1 VSFVLFVVSKNVK
14 RLLTTLRSAFA
25 LYITIH
31 IPIAPMKLKQAKN
44 AKLNMQKQKLIP
56 WLISIVRPLRLSPF
70 AFCLLLISCT
80 TGPTNIKDTESV
92 IAFIEQMA
100 SKHQFDEAELD
111 DLFATVEIK
120 QDILKRIA
128 SPSEGL
134 PWYKYRKIFL
144 TDARIDAGVQFW
156 RDNATALAAAEK
168 QYGVPPEIIIAII
181 GVETQ
186 FGKNTGNHR
195 VIDALSTL
203 GFAYPPR
210 SKFFL
215 GELENFLLLC
225 RDERINP
232 ADPLGSYAGAMGLP
246 QFMPSSFRTYA
257 VDFDNDNRRD
267 IWRNS
272 SDAIASVANYFAKHH
287 WQAGKA
293 IAVPVIAKDQ
303 NYKSPVPKLE
313 LGNQKDLKP
322 NLSVTEL
329 ESLNLIISRQ
339 IPFDSKVKL
348 LSFEQ
353 QPQGEEL
360 WAALDNFYVIT
371 RYNHSPLYAMAVY
384 QLSLSI
390 LNKKGPF
397 P

>member
-1 VSFVLFVVSKNVK
+1 MHQYNIISL
-14 RLLTTLRSAFA
+14 LRS
-25 LYITIH
+25 
-31 IPIAPMKLKQAKN
+31 IPCG
-44 AKLNMQKQKLIP
+44 
-56 WLISIVRPLRLSPF
+56 LRLSPF
-70 AFCLLLISCT
+70 AFCLFLISCT
-80 TGPTNIKDTESV
+80 SNIKDTESV
-92 IAFIEQMA
+92 HSFIEQMSA
-100 SKHQFDEAELD
+100 KHQFDESELD
-111 DLFATVEIK
+111 DLFETAEIK

-128 SPSEGL
+128 SPSEAL

-144 TDARIDAGVQFW
+144 TEARIDAGVQFW
-156 RDNATALAAAEK
+156 KDNAPALAAAEQ
-168 QYGVPPEIIIAII
+168 QYGVPPEIIVAII
-181 GVETQ
+181 GVETL

-203 GFAYPPR
+203 AFAYPPR

-215 GELENFLLLC
+215 SELENFLLLC

-232 ADPLGSYAGAMGLP
+232 ADPLGSYAGAMGMP
-246 QFMPSSFRTYA
+246 QFMPSSFRNYA

-267 IWRNS
+267 IWRNNN
-272 SDAIASVANYFAKHH
+272 DVIASVANYFAKHH
-287 WQAGKA
+287 WQKGQT
-293 IAVPVIAKDQ
+293 IAVPVTAKYK
-303 NYKSPVPKLE
+303 NYEPAL
-313 LGNQKDLKP
+313 NNDLKP
-322 NLSVTEL
+322 DLRVAEL

-339 IPFDSKVKL
+339 LPLDSKVKL

-353 QPQGEEL
+353 QEQGKEL

-390 LNKKGPF
+390 LNKKGSF

>member
-1 VSFVLFVVSKNVK
+1 
-14 RLLTTLRSAFA
+14 
-25 LYITIH
+25 
-31 IPIAPMKLKQAKN
+31 MKLKTNLTRIALGC
-44 AKLNMQKQKLIP
+44 ACLTAASCVSEAP
-56 WLISIVRPLRLSPF
+56 VFDLREQDSVNTF
-70 AFCLLLISCT
+70 IGQMT
-80 TGPTNIKDTESV
+80 TKYG
-92 IAFIEQMA
+92 
-100 SKHQFDEAELD
+100 FDESELD
-111 DLFATVEIK
+111 DLFKTVEIK

-134 PWYKYRKIFL
+134 PWYKYRKIFM

-156 RDNATALAAAEK
+156 RDNAPVLAAAEK
-168 QYGVPPEIIIAII
+168 QYGVPAEIIVAII
-181 GVETQ
+181 GVETL
-186 FGKNTGNHR
+186 FGKNTGNYR

-225 RDERINP
+225 RDEHINP
-232 ADPLGSYAGAMGLP
+232 VDPTGSYAGAMGLP

-267 IWRNS
+267 IWHNS

-287 WQAGKA
+287 WQTGKA
-293 IAVPVIAKDQ
+293 IAVPVTAKYQ
-303 NYKSPVPKLE
+303 NYEPVL
-313 LGNQKDLKP
+313 NNNLKP
-322 NLSVTEL
+322 DLSLTEL

-339 IPFDSKVKL
+339 IPLDSKVKL

-353 QPQGEEL
+353 QQGKEL
-360 WAALDNFYVIT
+360 WATLDNFYVIT

-390 LNKKGPF
+390 LNKKGSF

>member
-1 VSFVLFVVSKNVK
+1 MKSKQAQN
-14 RLLTTLRSAFA
+14 T
-25 LYITIH
+25 
-31 IPIAPMKLKQAKN
+31 KLK
-44 AKLNMQKQKLIP
+44 LFMT
-56 WLISIVRPLRLSPF
+56 WLSSIVRPLRLSPF

-80 TGPTNIKDTESV
+80 STINIKDTESV
-92 IAFIEQMA
+92 DAFIEQMVTQ
-100 SKHQFDEAELD
+100 HQFDESELD
-111 DLFATVEIK
+111 DLFETVEIK

-156 RDNATALAAAEK
+156 RDNAAALAAAEQ

-181 GVETQ
+181 GVETL

-203 GFAYPPR
+203 AFAYPPR

-225 RDERINP
+225 RDEHINP
-232 ADPLGSYAGAMGLP
+232 DDPTGSYAGAMGMP
-246 QFMPSSFRTYA
+246 QFMPSSFRAYA

-267 IWRNS
+267 IWHNS
-272 SDAIASVANYFAKHH
+272 SDVIASIGNYFAKHH
-287 WQAGKA
+287 WQAGQIVA
-293 IAVPVIAKDQ
+293 IPVTAKGKT
-303 NYKSPVPKLE
+303 YKSAL
-313 LGNQKDLKP
+313 NKDLKP
-322 NLSVTEL
+322 NLSVAEL

-339 IPFDSKVKL
+339 LPLDSKVKL

-353 QPQGEEL
+353 QQQGEEL

-390 LNKKGPF
+390 LNKKGSF

>member
-1 VSFVLFVVSKNVK
+1 MHKYNLIY
-14 RLLTTLRSAFA
+14 RLRSIPCALRLAPFA
-25 LYITIH
+25 L
-31 IPIAPMKLKQAKN
+31 
-44 AKLNMQKQKLIP
+44 
-56 WLISIVRPLRLSPF
+56 
-70 AFCLLLISCT
+70 CLLISCT
-80 TGPTNIKDTESV
+80 SNIKDTESV
-92 IAFIEQMA
+92 HTFIEQMVT
-100 SKHQFDEAELD
+100 KHQFDEAELD
-111 DLFATVEIK
+111 DLFETVEIK
-120 QDILKRIA
+120 PDILKRIS

-156 RDNATALAAAEK
+156 RDNAPALAAAEK
-168 QYGVPPEIIIAII
+168 QYGVPAEIIVAII
-181 GVETQ
+181 GVETL

-215 GELENFLLLC
+215 GELESFLLLC
-225 RDERINP
+225 RDEHINP
-232 ADPLGSYAGAMGLP
+232 ADPVGSYAGAMGLP
-246 QFMPSSFRTYA
+246 QFMPSSFRAYA

-267 IWRNS
+267 IWHDNS
-272 SDAIASVANYFAKHH
+272 DVIASVANYFAKHH
-287 WQAGKA
+287 WQTGQA
-293 IAVPVIAKDQ
+293 IAVPVTAKYKASAPANAPRPHPVGE
-303 NYKSPVPKLE
+303 NYEPVL
-313 LGNQKDLKP
+313 NNDLKP
-322 NLSVTEL
+322 NLSLAEL
-329 ESLNLIISRQ
+329 ESLNLITSRQ
-339 IPFDSKVKL
+339 LPLDSKVKL

-353 QPQGEEL
+353 QEQGKEL

-390 LNKKGPF
+390 LNKKGSF

>member
-1 VSFVLFVVSKNVK
+1 MHKYNLIS
-14 RLLTTLRSAFA
+14 RLRS
-25 LYITIH
+25 ITC
-31 IPIAPMKLKQAKN
+31 A
-44 AKLNMQKQKLIP
+44 
-56 WLISIVRPLRLSPF
+56 LRLSPF
-70 AFCLLLISCT
+70 AFCLLLASCT
-80 TGPTNIKDTESV
+80 SNIKDTESV
-92 IAFIEQMA
+92 HAFIEQMA
-100 SKHQFDEAELD
+100 TKHQFDESELD

-120 QDILKRIA
+120 QDILKRIS

-156 RDNATALAAAEK
+156 RDNEPALTAVEQK
-168 QYGVPPEIIIAII
+168 YGVPAEIIVAII
-181 GVETQ
+181 GVETL

-203 GFAYPPR
+203 AFAYPPR

-225 RDERINP
+225 RDEDISP
-232 ADPLGSYAGAMGLP
+232 AEPLGSYAGAMGMP

-257 VDFDNDNRRD
+257 VDFDNDKRSD
-267 IWRNS
+267 IWHNS
-272 SDAIASVANYFAKHH
+272 GDAIASVANYFAKHH
-287 WQAGKA
+287 WQPGQPV
-293 IAVPVIAKDQ
+293 AVPVTAKYQ
-303 NYKSPVPKLE
+303 NFEPDHNNS
-313 LGNQKDLKP
+313 LKP
-322 NLSVTEL
+322 DLRVAEL

-339 IPFDSKVKL
+339 LPLDSKVKL

-353 QPQGEEL
+353 QQGKEL

-390 LNKKGPF
+390 LSKKGAF

>member
-1 VSFVLFVVSKNVK
+1 
-14 RLLTTLRSAFA
+14 
-25 LYITIH
+25 
-31 IPIAPMKLKQAKN
+31 MKKTDLVFWYKHA
-44 AKLNMQKQKLIP
+44 A
-56 WLISIVRPLRLSPF
+56 LRLSPF
-70 AFCLLLISCT
+70 VFSLFLISCAT
-80 TGPTNIKDTESV
+80 TSPIKDTESV
-92 IAFIEQMA
+92 NAFIGQMA
-100 SKHQFDEAELD
+100 AKYQFDESELN

-156 RDNATALAAAEK
+156 RDNAPALAAAEK
-168 QYGVPPEIIIAII
+168 QYGVPPEIIVAII
-181 GVETQ
+181 GVETL

-210 SKFFL
+210 SQFFL

-232 ADPLGSYAGAMGLP
+232 ADPLGSYAGAMGMP
-246 QFMPSSFRTYA
+246 QFMPSSFRNYA

-267 IWRNS
+267 IWHNS
-272 SDAIASVANYFAKHH
+272 SDAIASVGNYFAKHH
-287 WQAGKA
+287 WQAGKPV
-293 IAVPVIAKDQ
+293 AVPVTANGA
-303 NYKSPVPKLE
+303 NYKSLVPKLQ

-322 NLSVTEL
+322 NLSVAEL

-339 IPFDSKVKL
+339 IPLDSKVKL

-353 QPQGEEL
+353 QQQGEEL

-390 LNKKGPF
+390 LNKKGSF

>member
-1 VSFVLFVVSKNVK
+1 MN
-14 RLLTTLRSAFA
+14 
-25 LYITIH
+25 
-31 IPIAPMKLKQAKN
+31 LKQAQNARLKN
-44 AKLNMQKQKLIP
+44 NPLP
-56 WLISIVRPLRLSPF
+56 WLNNISFRLSPF
-70 AFCLLLISCT
+70 VLCLLLISCT
-80 TGPTNIKDTESV
+80 GNIKDTESLNT
-92 IAFIEQMA
+92 FIEHMVTQ
-100 SKHQFDEAELD
+100 HQFDKSELE
-111 DLFATVEIK
+111 DLFETVEIK

-128 SPSEGL
+128 SPSESL

-156 RDNATALAAAEK
+156 RDNAPALAAAEK
-168 QYGVPPEIIIAII
+168 QYGVPAEIIVAII
-181 GVETQ
+181 GVETL

-203 GFAYPPR
+203 AFAYPPR

-225 RDERINP
+225 RDEHINP

-267 IWRNS
+267 IWHNNS
-272 SDAIASVANYFAKHH
+272 DVIASIGNYFAQHH
-287 WQAGKA
+287 WQTGQA
-293 IAVPVIAKDQ
+293 IAVPVTAKGA
-303 NYKSPVPKLE
+303 NYKSALT
-313 LGNQKDLKP
+313 KDLKP
-322 NLSVTEL
+322 DLRLSEL

-339 IPFDSKVKL
+339 LPLDSKVKL

-353 QPQGEEL
+353 QQGEEL

-390 LNKKGPF
+390 LNKKGAF

>member
-1 VSFVLFVVSKNVK
+1 
-14 RLLTTLRSAFA
+14 
-25 LYITIH
+25 
-31 IPIAPMKLKQAKN
+31 MKLKSTLTRIMLGCAC
-44 AKLNMQKQKLIP
+44 
-56 WLISIVRPLRLSPF
+56 LS
-70 AFCLLLISCT
+70 AISCVSD
-80 TGPTNIKDTESV
+80 IREKESMN
-92 IAFIEQMA
+92 AFIEQMA
-100 SKHQFDEAELD
+100 AKHQFDESELD
-111 DLFATVEIK
+111 DLFETVKIK

-144 TDARIDAGVQFW
+144 TEARIDAGVQFW
-156 RDNATALAAAEK
+156 KDNAATLAAAEK
-168 QYGVPPEIIIAII
+168 QYGVPAEIIIAII
-181 GVETQ
+181 GVETL

-203 GFAYPPR
+203 AFAYPPR

-225 RDERINP
+225 RDEHINP
-232 ADPLGSYAGAMGLP
+232 ADPIGSYAGAMGLP
-246 QFMPSSFRTYA
+246 QFMPSSFRAYA

-267 IWRNS
+267 IWHNNS
-272 SDAIASVANYFAKHH
+272 DVIASIGNYFAKHH
-287 WQAGKA
+287 WQTGQA
-293 IAVPVIAKDQ
+293 IAVPVTAKYK
-303 NYKSPVPKLE
+303 NYEPVL
-313 LGNQKDLKP
+313 NNDLKP
-322 NLSVTEL
+322 NLSVAEL
-329 ESLNLIISRQ
+329 ESLNLIIPRQ
-339 IPFDSKVKL
+339 LPLNSKVKL

-353 QPQGEEL
+353 QQGEEL

-390 LNKKGPF
+390 LNKKGSF

>member
-1 VSFVLFVVSKNVK
+1 MSW
-14 RLLTTLRSAFA
+14 LRS
-25 LYITIH
+25 
-31 IPIAPMKLKQAKN
+31 
-44 AKLNMQKQKLIP
+44 
-56 WLISIVRPLRLSPF
+56 IVPPLRPSPFAFRLTPF
-70 AFCLLLISCT
+70 AFCLVLISCT
-80 TGPTNIKDTESV
+80 SNIKDTESV
-92 IAFIEQMA
+92 NTFIGQMA
-100 SKHQFDEAELD
+100 TKYGFDESELD
-111 DLFATVEIK
+111 DLFKTVEIN

-144 TDARIDAGVQFW
+144 TEARIDAGVQFW
-156 RDNATALAAAEK
+156 RDNAAALAAAEQ
-168 QYGVPPEIIIAII
+168 QYGIPAEIIVAII
-181 GVETQ
+181 GVETL

-203 GFAYPPR
+203 AFAYPPR

-225 RDERINP
+225 RDEHINP
-232 ADPLGSYAGAMGLP
+232 IDPIGSYAGAMGMP

-267 IWRNS
+267 IWHNNS
-272 SDAIASVANYFAKHH
+272 DTIASVANYFAKHH
-287 WQAGKA
+287 WQTGQA
-293 IAVPVIAKDQ
+293 IAVPVTVKGEASAPRQLLLYCSTSCIHDSRAHAPRLHPVGE
-303 NYKSPVPKLE
+303 NYKSAL
-313 LGNQKDLKP
+313 NKDLKP
-322 NLSVTEL
+322 NLSLTEL

-339 IPFDSKVKL
+339 LPLDSKVKL

-353 QPQGEEL
+353 QQQGEEL

-390 LNKKGPF
+390 LNKKGSF

>member
-1 VSFVLFVVSKNVK
+1 MPW
-14 RLLTTLRSAFA
+14 LRSIA
-25 LYITIH
+25 L
-31 IPIAPMKLKQAKN
+31 L
-44 AKLNMQKQKLIP
+44 L
-56 WLISIVRPLRLSPF
+56 RPSPF
-70 AFCLLLISCT
+70 ALRLTPFTLCLLLIACT
-80 TGPTNIKDTESV
+80 TTSPIKDTESV
-92 IAFIEQMA
+92 NTFIGQMA
-100 SKHQFDEAELD
+100 TKHGFDESELD
-111 DLFATVEIK
+111 DLFKTVEIK

-144 TDARIDAGVQFW
+144 TEARIDAGVQFW
-156 RDNATALAAAEK
+156 RDNAPALAAAEK
-168 QYGVPPEIIIAII
+168 QYGVPAEIIVAII
-181 GVETQ
+181 GVETL

-203 GFAYPPR
+203 AFAYPPR

-215 GELENFLLLC
+215 SELENFLLLC
-225 RDERINP
+225 RDEHINP
-232 ADPLGSYAGAMGLP
+232 IDPTGSYAGAMGLP

-257 VDFDNDNRRD
+257 VDFDNDDRRD
-267 IWRNS
+267 IWHNN

-287 WQAGKA
+287 WHTGKA
-293 IAVPVIAKDQ
+293 IAVPVTAKYK
-303 NYKSPVPKLE
+303 NYEPLLK
-313 LGNQKDLKP
+313 NDLKP
-322 NLSVTEL
+322 DLSLTEL

-339 IPFDSKVKL
+339 LPFDSKVKL

-353 QPQGEEL
+353 QQGEEL

-390 LNKKGPF
+390 LNKKGSF

>member
-1 VSFVLFVVSKNVK
+1 
-14 RLLTTLRSAFA
+14 
-25 LYITIH
+25 
-31 IPIAPMKLKQAKN
+31 MKLKQTQRAILKMSWLKN
-44 AKLNMQKQKLIP
+44 ITNTLHLAPCTL
-56 WLISIVRPLRLSPF
+56 
-70 AFCLLLISCT
+70 CLLLIACT
-80 TGPTNIKDTESV
+80 TTSPIKDTESV
-92 IAFIEQMA
+92 NTFIGQMA
-100 SKHQFDEAELD
+100 TKYGFDESELD
-111 DLFATVEIK
+111 DLFETVEIK

-134 PWYKYRKIFL
+134 PWYKYLKIFL
-144 TDARIDAGVQFW
+144 TEARIDAGVQFW
-156 RDNATALAAAEK
+156 RDNAAALAAAEQ
-168 QYGVPPEIIIAII
+168 QYGVPAEIIVAII
-181 GVETQ
+181 GVETL

-203 GFAYPPR
+203 AFAYPPR

-225 RDERINP
+225 RDEHINP
-232 ADPLGSYAGAMGLP
+232 IDPVGSYAGAMGLP

-267 IWRNS
+267 IWHNS

-287 WQAGKA
+287 WQTGQA
-293 IAVPVIAKDQ
+293 IAVPVTAKDQ
-303 NYKSPVPKLE
+303 NYKTAL
-313 LGNQKDLKP
+313 NKDLKP
-322 NLSVTEL
+322 NLSLTEL

-339 IPFDSKVKL
+339 LPLDSKVKL

-353 QPQGEEL
+353 QQQGEEL

-390 LNKKGPF
+390 LNKKGSSP
-397 P
+397 